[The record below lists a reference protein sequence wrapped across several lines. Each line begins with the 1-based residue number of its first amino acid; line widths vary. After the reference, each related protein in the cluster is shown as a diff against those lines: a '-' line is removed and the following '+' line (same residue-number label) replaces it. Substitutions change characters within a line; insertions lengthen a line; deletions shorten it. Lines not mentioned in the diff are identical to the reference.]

1 MKYTFTRFSKK
12 YGGSFYPLQKNGH
25 WIGISPRPLALPKR
39 RHATASISSEKGLKG
54 DPVRGRKTRP
64 VLKVRKS
71 LPNSTPPTPSCLM
84 IAPLQLLQ
92 HGQCIFSILR
102 LGSECRWCWSL
113 TIWHVLT
120 LGFSRMVSPRTTTV
134 SAPACCKFAP
144 SSRFKKSK
152 NRIASA
158 FTRHVQ
164 QIAPSTMRTLSSYSG
179 CGYLGWANFITT
191 WPSNSPNEKIHMK
204 HAPFSTSAHLMRAF
218 AITYLCRFGPRHWE
232 FPKLQSLTVGSHVN
246 IWKKGWNINV

>member
-1 MKYTFTRFSKK
+1 MKYTET
-12 YGGSFYPLQKNGH
+12 
-25 WIGISPRPLALPKR
+25 IGTPKAPARHCVHQSSLPFFLLKL
-39 RHATASISSEKGLKG
+39 GLLKG
-54 DPVRGRKTRP
+54 NPVGDRGEKQDLSSIR
-64 VLKVRKS
+64 
-71 LPNSTPPTPSCLM
+71 PTPSCLM

-102 LGSECRWCWSL
+102 LGSQRRWCWSL
-113 TIWHVLT
+113 TIWHILT

-191 WPSNSPNEKIHMK
+191 WPSNSLNEKIHMK

-218 AITYLCRFGPRHWE
+218 AITYLCRFGPRHWD